1 MCVCVGGTHE
11 SNVPWV
17 QALSGSHSR
26 NLGSGILG
34 LVEGR
39 PKEALA
45 TSCWRALLPGD
56 SQIPTTGNTCS
67 CLLGRIL
74 EWVFHGQSSFLGVLC
89 SLPDD
94 LALFPVRAFPGGC

>member
-1 MCVCVGGTHE
+1 MCGGGTHE

-45 TSCWRALLPGD
+45 DQLLEASFAWRFSDSYNWKYLFLP
-56 SQIPTTGNTCS
+56 
-67 CLLGRIL
+67 LGEDPGMGLSWPELIFRGF
-74 EWVFHGQSSFLGVLC
+74 VFT
-89 SLPDD
+89 P
-94 LALFPVRAFPGGC
+94 R